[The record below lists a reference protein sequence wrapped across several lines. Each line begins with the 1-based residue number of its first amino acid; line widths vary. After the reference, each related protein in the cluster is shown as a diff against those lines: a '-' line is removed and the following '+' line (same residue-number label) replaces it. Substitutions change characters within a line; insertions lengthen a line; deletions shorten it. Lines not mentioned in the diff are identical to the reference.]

1 MKDLIFKL
9 NLSYF
14 AKPFL
19 IPYDEWFVDD
29 LEEKIVNHNKK
40 KRKNFSSI
48 HEFFYRQSNYK
59 IGASENNL
67 QMDIEVQTKKLLST
81 NKSHNSSKNNFESS
95 KKGTLMRNSSKQA
108 INDSLSANFFYR
120 LIVGVFL
127 LIFGSMILLIFQ
139 SENKEINT
147 NIQVSKLDQ
156 EI

>member
-59 IGASENNL
+59 IGASENNF

-81 NKSHNSSKNNFESS
+81 NKSHNFSKNNFESS
-95 KKGTLMRNSSKQA
+95 IEGRLIRNSSKQK
-108 INDSLSANFFYR
+108 INSSPTGKFFYR
-120 LIVGVFL
+120 LTVGVFL

-147 NIQVSKLDQ
+147 NIQLSKLD
-156 EI
+156 